1 MLSLFNRRKYMKI
14 SSITWVLITISL
26 VLCLTLPARAIIVET
41 NDVAEIRQD
50 FIKFFEDYYTK
61 DILVV
66 VGIKNVILKNLALP
80 TKPSIPKS
88 DYPQILAALNKNN
101 LFNSNNF
108 DELLFINYKNVL
120 TSPHLLDFF
129 KELKTNGVKTIAS
142 SKGLTGNFNE
152 IKKLEIWRA
161 DYLKKMNIDFSY
173 SFIKNNYI
181 IFNNLEPNFNTY
193 PIFYNGILNTNNL
206 SESELVINFIAQI
219 YPRLELPKLLI
230 MIHENL
236 DVLKS
241 LEVIVKS
248 YSDNILVIGYHYN
261 APDPVELE
269 RLTTKDIIKLLNEL
283 GSKVSKVKRN
293 NPVITNRQSKKL

>member
-1 MLSLFNRRKYMKI
+1 
-14 SSITWVLITISL
+14 